1 METFITLIIGI
12 CAGALSGVLGIGG
25 GIIVTPALMYF
36 MKFPQKMA
44 QGTSLLMLLPPI
56 GIFAVMEYK
65 KAGNLNI
72 RTACI
77 LIIGF
82 VISSF
87 ISAKYAQN
95 INEIWLKRFFGILLL
110 YVAGKLLFAK

>member
-1 METFITLIIGI
+1 METFITLFIGI
-12 CAGALSGVLGIGG
+12 FAGALSGVLGIGG
-25 GIIVTPALMYF
+25 GIVVTPALMYF

-56 GIFAVMEYK
+56 GIFAVLEYK
-65 KAGNLNI
+65 KAGNINI
-72 RTACI
+72 KAACF

-87 ISAKYAQN
+87 ISAKYVQN
-95 INEIWLKRFFGILLL
+95 MNEVWLKRCFGVLLL
-110 YVAGKLLFAK
+110 YVAGKLILAK